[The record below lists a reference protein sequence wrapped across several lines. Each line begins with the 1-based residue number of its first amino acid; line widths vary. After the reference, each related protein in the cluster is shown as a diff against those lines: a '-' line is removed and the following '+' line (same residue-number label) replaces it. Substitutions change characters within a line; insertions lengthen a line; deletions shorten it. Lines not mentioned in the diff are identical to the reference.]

1 MLNRTIRNFRIVA
14 PAILLSACATTN
26 APPPAVQIRTVT
38 KTVEVQ
44 RPCSVTKPVRP
55 APLTKPIPTDAIALA
70 AALALKLAEWSGPG
84 GYGDRAASA
93 IDTCAKP

>member
-1 MLNRTIRNFRIVA
+1 MGRTIRDFLIVA
-14 PAILLSACATTN
+14 PIALLSACATTN
-26 APPPAVQIRTVT
+26 VPPPAVQIRTQVVT
-38 KTVEVQ
+38 KEVQ

-84 GYGDRAASA
+84 GYGDRADAA
-93 IDTCAKP
+93 ITTCTKP